1 MGLFRRK
8 KQAAPEEAAAAQLP
22 EPPVTV
28 LLHMNGDAESV
39 GVLLSALPEYS
50 EIALSGENAAALSLP
65 EGKNL
70 TFAGETGAR
79 GRYIVYAD
87 GDEKFEK
94 EGAEA
99 LFGFLSSAEEDV
111 VFFSEKGKVQSDPL
125 AAVIGGQRPLPARCA
140 VRRALAQSAEGVG
153 EKYAQTFLPL
163 LFAKSAAAVSY
174 SLSLQAPKKE
184 ADADEALA
192 LVKLFNGIK
201 PLLPAERYAFAFRYI
216 CGEFARI
223 YAEACISGESAS
235 LRAADDA
242 LKAENMALWVALA
255 DRSSFG
261 FVKALRKNGYA
272 LPLHLKALL
281 KAKHI
286 FGK

>member
-28 LLHMNGDAESV
+28 LLHMDGDAESV

-70 TFAGETGAR
+70 VFAGETGAR

-255 DRSSFG
+255 GRSSFG

>member
-50 EIALSGENAAALSLP
+50 EIALSGGNAAALSPP

-99 LFGFLSSAEEDV
+99 LFGFLSSA
-111 VFFSEKGKVQSDPL
+111 
-125 AAVIGGQRPLPARCA
+125 
-140 VRRALAQSAEGVG
+140 
-153 EKYAQTFLPL
+153 
-163 LFAKSAAAVSY
+163 
-174 SLSLQAPKKE
+174 
-184 ADADEALA
+184 
-192 LVKLFNGIK
+192 
-201 PLLPAERYAFAFRYI
+201 
-216 CGEFARI
+216 
-223 YAEACISGESAS
+223 
-235 LRAADDA
+235 
-242 LKAENMALWVALA
+242 
-255 DRSSFG
+255 
-261 FVKALRKNGYA
+261 
-272 LPLHLKALL
+272 
-281 KAKHI
+281 
-286 FGK
+286 

>member
-1 MGLFRRK
+1 M
-8 KQAAPEEAAAAQLP
+8 
-22 EPPVTV
+22 
-28 LLHMNGDAESV
+28 
-39 GVLLSALPEYS
+39 
-50 EIALSGENAAALSLP
+50 
-65 EGKNL
+65 
-70 TFAGETGAR
+70 
-79 GRYIVYAD
+79 
-87 GDEKFEK
+87 
-94 EGAEA
+94 
-99 LFGFLSSAEEDV
+99 

-125 AAVIGGQRPLPARCA
+125 AAVISGQRPLPARCA

-223 YAEACISGESAS
+223 YAEACISGKSAS
-235 LRAADDA
+235 LRAADEA

-281 KAKHI
+281 KAKRI